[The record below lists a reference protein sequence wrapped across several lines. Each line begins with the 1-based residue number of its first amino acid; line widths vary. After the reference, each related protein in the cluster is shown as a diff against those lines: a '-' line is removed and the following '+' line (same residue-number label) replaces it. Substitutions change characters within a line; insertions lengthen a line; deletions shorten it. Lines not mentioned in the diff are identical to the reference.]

1 MNWFEASVRW
11 YAVLALATWGLAP
24 LVRWLCPWLPDRG
37 AAIARPLALLGVVYP
52 LWLLASIKVLPYSTV
67 GLWVTLVVAA
77 VVGWGVTIRRR
88 EVTGEWLRALLV
100 AEVVFLVAFAGYIA
114 LRGFTPRITGTEKP
128 MDMAF
133 LAASARTDSVPPAD
147 PWFAGQSINY
157 YYLGYFLHGSL
168 ARMAGVP
175 AWIAFNLALAT
186 TFAMT
191 LTAAAGL
198 AFDAVRSSLGR
209 RAALGAAALAGFLSP
224 IAGNM
229 LAPAQLLQHPR
240 ATIDASWWQGI
251 GWNASRIVVD
261 PGYPQPD
268 TINEFPSFSFI
279 LGDLHPHVTALPF
292 TLVALALALNLLRN
306 GGLAER
312 RTWAIVAISGAA
324 IGALYP
330 MNSWDFPT
338 YLLIAGLAV
347 LVGWAWS
354 RAAVERLAVLC
365 VASVVAWLPFF
376 VTFVPFAG
384 GSAAD
389 VPSALRNVPGLSQ
402 LLTLIGFYSGE
413 RTSVSEFLT
422 VFGLPWM
429 ALVVFLGVE
438 LMGLIGAEQ
447 ETRIPGVAM
456 ASVVVVGLV
465 AIALPAPVVILAGA
479 PLAVALWLLWR
490 RRGQAPDARMVATAL
505 FAGGCGLILITEF
518 FYLQDVF
525 HGRFNTLF
533 KVYYQVWTL
542 FAIAAA
548 IAVVLLWREAASR
561 VGLKTVLTAAVT
573 VAVIAGLVYPILSA
587 VRWTD
592 WAGPRE
598 WKGFDG
604 AEFIGNIAPDD
615 LAAIH
620 WLTDHAKQDDV
631 ILEAPGC
638 QYRINFGLPT
648 SRISA
653 FTGVPTVI
661 GWNGSEG
668 QWRGGQADLQAQIAP
683 RAQDVA
689 AIYADPQSPLVKQYD
704 VTLLYVGHYER
715 QGAPGE
721 CDIAGPFAAVNNPG
735 YPGSGWTQVFASGD
749 ARIYRR
755 AGT

>member
-1 MNWFEASVRW
+1 MNWFEASIRW

-37 AAIARPLALLGVVYP
+37 AAIAKPLALLGVVYP
-52 LWLLASIKVLPYSTV
+52 LWLLASIKLLPYSTA
-67 GLWVTLVVAA
+67 GLWVTLIVVSVA
-77 VVGWGVTIRRR
+77 GWGLTIWRQ
-88 EVTGEWLRALLV
+88 EVTAEWLRALLV
-100 AEVVFLVAFAGYIA
+100 AELVFLVAFAGYIA
-114 LRGFTPRITGTEKP
+114 LRGYTPRITGTEKP

-133 LAASARTDSVPPAD
+133 LASSARTDSVPPAD

-157 YYLGYFLHGSL
+157 YYLGYFLHGSV

-191 LTAAAGL
+191 LVVAGGV
-198 AFDAVRSSLGR
+198 AFNAVRASLGR
-209 RAALGAAALAGFLSP
+209 RAAVGAAALAAFLSP
-224 IAGNM
+224 IAGYM
-229 LAPAQLLQHPR
+229 LGPAQLLRPPR
-240 ATIDASWWQGI
+240 ATIDASYWTGI

-292 TLVALALALNLLRN
+292 TLVALALALNLLRS
-306 GGLAER
+306 GGETGR

-330 MNSWDFPT
+330 MNSWDLPT

-354 RAAVERLAVLC
+354 KAAVERLVVLC
-365 VASVVAWLPFF
+365 LAAVIAWLPFI

-384 GSAAD
+384 GGRAD
-389 VPSALRNVPGLSQ
+389 VPSALRDVPGLNK
-402 LLTLIGFYSGE
+402 LLTLVGFYTGD
-413 RTSVSEFLT
+413 RTSVGEFLT
-422 VFGLPWM
+422 VFGLPWVAM
-429 ALVVFLGVE
+429 VIFLIVE
-438 LMGLIGAEQ
+438 ARRSLRAE
-447 ETRIPGVAM
+447 EEPRIPGP
-456 ASVVVVGLV
+456 
-465 AIALPAPVVILAGA
+465 AIAVAVLAGLIAIVIPAPVLILAGV
-479 PLAVALWLLWR
+479 PLAGAIWLLWR

-518 FYLQDVF
+518 FFLQDVF

-542 FAIAAA
+542 FAIATAV
-548 IAVVLLWREAASR
+548 AVVLLWREAAAR
-561 VGLKTVLTAAVT
+561 VEVKTALTAAVT
-573 VAVIAGLVYPILSA
+573 IGVLAGLVYPIIAA

-598 WKGFDG
+598 WTGLDG
-604 AEFIGNIAPDD
+604 AAFIGNIAPDD

-620 WLTDHAKQDDV
+620 WLAGHAKEDDV
-631 ILEAPGC
+631 VLEAPGC

-653 FTGVPTVI
+653 FTGVPTII
-661 GWNGSEG
+661 GWAGSEG
-668 QWRGGQADLQAQIAP
+668 QWRGGQSSLQAQIDP
-683 RAQDVA
+683 RGNDAA
-689 AIYADPQSPLVKQYD
+689 AIYADPQSPLVDQFD
-704 VTLLYVGHYER
+704 VTLLYVGHFER

-721 CDIAGPFAAVNNPG
+721 CDIAGPFPAVNNPG
-735 YPGSGWTQVFASGD
+735 YPGAGWTQVFASGD